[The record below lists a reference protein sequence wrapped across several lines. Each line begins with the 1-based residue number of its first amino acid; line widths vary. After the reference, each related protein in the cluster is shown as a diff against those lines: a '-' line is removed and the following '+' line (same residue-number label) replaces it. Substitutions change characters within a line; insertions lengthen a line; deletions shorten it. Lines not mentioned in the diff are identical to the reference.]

1 MRNDTKNQK
10 PFRPL
15 VYICSPFSGDVEGNT
30 ERTRQFCRFALEHGQ
45 IPLAPHL
52 MFPQFVNDE
61 DPEERNLALFMDIV
75 LQGKCQ
81 ELWVL
86 GDVISEGMSVEIE
99 TAKRRRQPVRYS
111 APDLRRGGLCS
122 SMPAGSSGNMSR
134 KDTTSATA
142 RIICRTS
149 CSMA

>member
-1 MRNDTKNQK
+1 MRNDTKSQK

-15 VYICSPFSGDVEGNT
+15 VYICPPFTGDVEGNM

-99 TAKRRRQPVRYS
+99 TAKRRRQPVRYFN
-111 APDLRRGGLCS
+111 ADFEEVDAL
-122 SMPAGSSGNMSR
+122 
-134 KDTTSATA
+134 
-142 RIICRTS
+142 
-149 CSMA
+149 

>member
-1 MRNDTKNQK
+1 MKSRSVRLSTSAPRFPGTSRATWNV
-10 PFRPL
+10 PGSSA
-15 VYICSPFSGDVEGNT
+15 V
-30 ERTRQFCRFALEHGQ
+30 FALEHGQ

-99 TAKRRRQPVRYS
+99 TAKRRRQPVRYFNAEFEEVES
-111 APDLRRGGLCS
+111 L
-122 SMPAGSSGNMSR
+122 
-134 KDTTSATA
+134 
-142 RIICRTS
+142 
-149 CSMA
+149 